1 MPACTKFCLHGIM
14 RDVAMYMHIIDDN
27 DIDLYEILSE
37 KENKRNPKLSGRL
50 AGFSFL
56 LQKNR

>member
-1 MPACTKFCLHGIM
+1 
-14 RDVAMYMHIIDDN
+14 MYMHIIDDN